1 MRFPRLF
8 ICFNKILFL
17 GHEKVLTEPVFFL
30 VEGEGLWEYK
40 MCHALM
46 MAFRAQSLICVS
58 RHGAK
63 TYVCRLPSVSE
74 GARFQD
80 PPRTLSAHSQRIWGY
95 GLGGGGS
102 CGIVGK
108 KSCLS
113 GPMQF
118 SPVSLKG
125 QLHITIKLCELYG
138 ADPQIA
144 SQNAG
149 LLHLPELW
157 NLRASRK
164 LRDQQGRWLPA
175 FRETLGCQR
184 HCFQRLCK

>member
-1 MRFPRLF
+1 MCPD
-8 ICFNKILFL
+8 
-17 GHEKVLTEPVFFL
+17 TE
-30 VEGEGLWEYK
+30 
-40 MCHALM
+40 
-46 MAFRAQSLICVS
+46 Q
-58 RHGAK
+58 RH
-63 TYVCRLPSVSE
+63 TYVVFPQYPRGLGS
-74 GARFQD
+74 
-80 PPRTLSAHSQRIWGY
+80 RTLHGRSAPTVSGY
-95 GLGGGGS
+95 GGMDWVGGGS